1 MLNQKF
7 HKFLFSKGVLV
18 NSEVSDN
25 AFYARFTL
33 ANKFNISI
41 TGGQQ
46 YVHEKMISFVADMLG
61 EHVPDPFYRNFP
73 NSVREL
79 SSDLLVFDQLVHY
92 SITYGFGN
100 FSEAGYSLFEEEFE
114 RIAFK
119 EKTDIKKCIVVTE
132 FKNVSICPCNMDLL
146 GAELLIDKEDNKE
159 YILKNALKEVKK
171 EYDFILIDCPPS
183 LNYITLN
190 AFCATDSVLIP
201 IQCEYYA
208 LEGVS
213 DLTTNIKIIKQ
224 SVNPDIEIEGILL
237 TMFDTRTNLSILVA
251 DDVKSCFPDKVF
263 KTAIPRNTRLGEAP
277 SFGQPIIYYD
287 KWCKGAESYTLL
299 AKEVIK
305 KNK

>member
-1 MLNQKF
+1 MGKIISVANQKG
-7 HKFLFSKGVLV
+7 GVGKTTTTV
-18 NSEVSDN
+18 NLGACLGALGKKVLIID
-25 AFYARFTL
+25 
-33 ANKFNISI
+33 
-41 TGGQQ
+41 
-46 YVHEKMISFVADMLG
+46 ADPQG
-61 EHVPDPFYRNFP
+61 
-73 NSVREL
+73 NST
-79 SSDLLVFDQLVHY
+79 S
-92 SITYGFGN
+92 GFGIDKN
-100 FSEAGYSLFEEEFE
+100 KCEYNLYNVL
-114 RIAFK
+114 I
-119 EKTDIKKCIVVTE
+119 EKTNIKSCIQVTQ

-159 YILKNALKEVKK
+159 YILKEALNTVKN

-287 KWCKGAESYTLL
+287 KYCKGAESYTLL

>member
-1 MLNQKF
+1 MGRIIAVANQKG
-7 HKFLFSKGVLV
+7 GVGKTTTTV
-18 NSEVSDN
+18 NLGACLGSLGKKVLIID
-25 AFYARFTL
+25 
-33 ANKFNISI
+33 
-41 TGGQQ
+41 
-46 YVHEKMISFVADMLG
+46 ADPQG
-61 EHVPDPFYRNFP
+61 
-73 NSVREL
+73 NST
-79 SSDLLVFDQLVHY
+79 S
-92 SITYGFGN
+92 GFGIDKN
-100 FSEAGYSLFEEEFE
+100 ACDLNLYSVL
-114 RIAFK
+114 I
-119 EKTDIKKCIVVTE
+119 EKASIKSCIQVTQ

-146 GAELLIDKEDNKE
+146 GAELLIDKEENKE
-159 YILKNALKEVKK
+159 YILKEALKPVRDD
-171 EYDFILIDCPPS
+171 YDFILIDCPPS

-251 DDVKSCFPDKVF
+251 DDVKACFPDKVF